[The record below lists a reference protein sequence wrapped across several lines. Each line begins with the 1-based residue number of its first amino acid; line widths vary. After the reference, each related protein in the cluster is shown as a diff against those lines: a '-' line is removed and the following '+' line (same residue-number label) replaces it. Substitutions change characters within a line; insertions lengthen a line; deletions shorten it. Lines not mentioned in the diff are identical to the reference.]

1 MNIRPE
7 LLASTSSWFLL
18 PRKPTEARETRFNA
32 RVARKTSDAPRLRWT
47 LSGCLMIADSHFCST
62 RLHEKEKEINKLKEQ
77 YEAEINNLRSLVRQK
92 QRQLELMIGE
102 NRWVI
107 STGPQDV

>member
-1 MNIRPE
+1 
-7 LLASTSSWFLL
+7 
-18 PRKPTEARETRFNA
+18 
-32 RVARKTSDAPRLRWT
+32 
-47 LSGCLMIADSHFCST
+47 MIANSHLCSI

-102 NRWVI
+102 NRCVM
-107 STGPQDV
+107 STGPHDA